1 MASTAATTADRL
13 AKIMRENI
21 AIDPRD
27 HADATRLMMVD
38 TLKLDSLDM
47 VEITMALEDEF
58 GIQIPDDTA
67 EPFVADHGGVEG
79 KTFGDWVAWVD
90 GMIAS

>member
-1 MASTAATTADRL
+1 MADTAQRL
-13 AKIMRENI
+13 AKILREHTGFMEVEPQDNS
-21 AIDPRD
+21 
-27 HADATRLMMVD
+27 TLKMVD
-38 TLKLDSLDM
+38 DLHLDSLDM

-58 GIQIPDDTA
+58 GIQIPDDNA